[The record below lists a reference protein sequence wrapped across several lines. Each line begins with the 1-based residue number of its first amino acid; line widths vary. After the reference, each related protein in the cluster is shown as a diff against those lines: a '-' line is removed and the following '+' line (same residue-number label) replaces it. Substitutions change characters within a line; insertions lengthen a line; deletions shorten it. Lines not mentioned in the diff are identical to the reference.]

1 LPFLARDGGVIA
13 IPRAL
18 GWLAKPGV
26 GNRTDNQREGRK
38 VAFGRFRYQ
47 CIDHDIFELPYGDA
61 STQSARPRGKRQSV
75 HNPFDVTEA
84 LRLIFGVTTLAVG
97 QQLVARQE
105 SSLCLCRSRTDHERN
120 GETEGGFKDPNVH
133 HLGSIGSGCPSSHG
147 RAPDHPMIH
156 GVPTLLDLRGG
167 AGDT

>member
-26 GNRTDNQREGRK
+26 GNRTENQREGGK
-38 VAFGRFRYQ
+38 VAFGRYRYQ

-75 HNPFDVTEA
+75 HNPFDVTDA
-84 LRLIFGVTTLAVG
+84 LRLVFGVTTLAIPE
-97 QQLVARQE
+97 LPIP
-105 SSLCLCRSRTDHERN
+105 RSGT
-120 GETEGGFKDPNVH
+120 ETFGGR
-133 HLGSIGSGCPSSHG
+133 GCPIIAIPRADDCSSSPLK
-147 RAPDHPMIH
+147 RDHPYW
-156 GVPTLLDLRGG
+156 VKEE
-167 AGDT
+167 